1 METNVEKISDTEA
14 EIMKVIWSKSKPT
27 TYAEIR
33 STLSAK
39 FDMGN
44 QSIQTMIKRLV
55 HKNVLKQ
62 EKRDVY
68 YYTALVSEDDYVK
81 SKTMTLLDKVFG
93 GDAKGLLSALVSY
106 NEVTPEDLEDL
117 HKFWQKGRESNEWS
131 VFGFSFPISV
141 RLTDCIALASAKA
154 DNQKPFKQ
162 NMAVLH
168 FSDCDYTVF
177 TSIWAGHKFN
187 GDGIQSGQG
196 LCRGRG

>member
-33 STLSAK
+33 STLSAR

-117 HKFWQKGRESNEWS
+117 HKFWQKGRESNE
-131 VFGFSFPISV
+131 
-141 RLTDCIALASAKA
+141 
-154 DNQKPFKQ
+154 
-162 NMAVLH
+162 
-168 FSDCDYTVF
+168 
-177 TSIWAGHKFN
+177 
-187 GDGIQSGQG
+187 
-196 LCRGRG
+196 

>member
-1 METNVEKISDTEA
+1 M
-14 EIMKVIWSKSKPT
+14 IWSKSKPT

-33 STLSAK
+33 STLSAR

-117 HKFWQKGRESNEWS
+117 HKFWQKGRESNE
-131 VFGFSFPISV
+131 
-141 RLTDCIALASAKA
+141 
-154 DNQKPFKQ
+154 
-162 NMAVLH
+162 
-168 FSDCDYTVF
+168 
-177 TSIWAGHKFN
+177 
-187 GDGIQSGQG
+187 
-196 LCRGRG
+196 

>member
-117 HKFWQKGRESNEWS
+117 HKFWQKGRESNE
-131 VFGFSFPISV
+131 
-141 RLTDCIALASAKA
+141 
-154 DNQKPFKQ
+154 
-162 NMAVLH
+162 
-168 FSDCDYTVF
+168 
-177 TSIWAGHKFN
+177 
-187 GDGIQSGQG
+187 
-196 LCRGRG
+196 

>member
-68 YYTALVSEDDYVK
+68 YYTALGSEDDYVK

-117 HKFWQKGRESNEWS
+117 HKFWQKGRESNE
-131 VFGFSFPISV
+131 
-141 RLTDCIALASAKA
+141 
-154 DNQKPFKQ
+154 
-162 NMAVLH
+162 
-168 FSDCDYTVF
+168 
-177 TSIWAGHKFN
+177 
-187 GDGIQSGQG
+187 
-196 LCRGRG
+196 

>member
-106 NEVTPEDLEDL
+106 NEVTPEELEDL
-117 HKFWQKGRESNEWS
+117 HKFWQNGRDSNE
-131 VFGFSFPISV
+131 
-141 RLTDCIALASAKA
+141 
-154 DNQKPFKQ
+154 
-162 NMAVLH
+162 
-168 FSDCDYTVF
+168 
-177 TSIWAGHKFN
+177 
-187 GDGIQSGQG
+187 
-196 LCRGRG
+196 

>member
-1 METNVEKISDTEA
+1 MEMNAEKISDTEA

-68 YYTALVSEDDYVK
+68 YYTALISEDDYVK

-117 HKFWQKGRESNEWS
+117 HRFWQKGRESNE
-131 VFGFSFPISV
+131 
-141 RLTDCIALASAKA
+141 
-154 DNQKPFKQ
+154 
-162 NMAVLH
+162 
-168 FSDCDYTVF
+168 
-177 TSIWAGHKFN
+177 
-187 GDGIQSGQG
+187 
-196 LCRGRG
+196 

>member
-1 METNVEKISDTEA
+1 METNVKKISDTEA
-14 EIMKVIWSKSKPT
+14 EIMKVIWDKKEPT

-33 STLSAK
+33 SALSAN

-81 SKTMTLLDKVFG
+81 SKTMTLLEKVFG

-117 HKFWQKGRESNEWS
+117 HRFWQKGRE
-131 VFGFSFPISV
+131 
-141 RLTDCIALASAKA
+141 TDE
-154 DNQKPFKQ
+154 
-162 NMAVLH
+162 
-168 FSDCDYTVF
+168 
-177 TSIWAGHKFN
+177 
-187 GDGIQSGQG
+187 
-196 LCRGRG
+196 

>member
-1 METNVEKISDTEA
+1 METNVGKISDTEA

-117 HKFWQKGRESNEWS
+117 HKFWQKGRESNE
-131 VFGFSFPISV
+131 
-141 RLTDCIALASAKA
+141 
-154 DNQKPFKQ
+154 
-162 NMAVLH
+162 
-168 FSDCDYTVF
+168 
-177 TSIWAGHKFN
+177 
-187 GDGIQSGQG
+187 
-196 LCRGRG
+196 

>member
-1 METNVEKISDTEA
+1 MEMNAEKISDTEA

-117 HKFWQKGRESNEWS
+117 HRFWQKGRESNE
-131 VFGFSFPISV
+131 
-141 RLTDCIALASAKA
+141 
-154 DNQKPFKQ
+154 
-162 NMAVLH
+162 
-168 FSDCDYTVF
+168 
-177 TSIWAGHKFN
+177 
-187 GDGIQSGQG
+187 
-196 LCRGRG
+196 

>member
-33 STLSAK
+33 STLSAR

-68 YYTALVSEDDYVK
+68 YYTALVSEDDSVK

-117 HKFWQKGRESNEWS
+117 HQFWQKGRESNE
-131 VFGFSFPISV
+131 
-141 RLTDCIALASAKA
+141 
-154 DNQKPFKQ
+154 
-162 NMAVLH
+162 
-168 FSDCDYTVF
+168 
-177 TSIWAGHKFN
+177 
-187 GDGIQSGQG
+187 
-196 LCRGRG
+196 

>member
-81 SKTMTLLDKVFG
+81 SKTKTLLDKVFG

-117 HKFWQKGRESNEWS
+117 HKFWQKGRESNE
-131 VFGFSFPISV
+131 
-141 RLTDCIALASAKA
+141 
-154 DNQKPFKQ
+154 
-162 NMAVLH
+162 
-168 FSDCDYTVF
+168 
-177 TSIWAGHKFN
+177 
-187 GDGIQSGQG
+187 
-196 LCRGRG
+196 